1 MITHDVS
8 EPTSD
13 ERRHAVCMAMAR
25 APGFIRFAA
34 RYTHSIEDAE
44 DAYQRAME
52 IALTSAPVTDADMLI
67 TWLHTIIRREAALLA
82 RVRQR
87 EEPIPAE
94 DLDQTIT
101 ARSAQATSP
110 DAIVEWRERYRG
122 LQDAWSGLNDE
133 QKVCLLLRSRGV
145 SRSEIQ
151 TLTGFSQRKV
161 HRSII
166 EGRASLTA
174 WEVRMA
180 SGDECEPIRQL
191 IDTVLDG
198 ESSGR
203 DRRVLSRHINHC
215 PACRATYRA
224 QRDQLRL
231 LGSLVP
237 TVLVGAEILQSAP
250 PDPSL
255 ALTWWDRLSASAT
268 VKSAQAVQVMMD
280 LPALASSKAGAG
292 AIAAAAAGVVG
303 TPLAIDAVQT
313 HRAGPN
319 PPAKVVAITPTTP
332 PSAPAQA
339 SPPITPS
346 LPARTRA
353 ATKSKATVAVT
364 RNTPSVPK
372 GRVTIRPRPTQVDT
386 SRTQTRTHLTPRNG
400 SPIREFGP

>member
-1 MITHDVS
+1 
-8 EPTSD
+8 
-13 ERRHAVCMAMAR
+13 
-25 APGFIRFAA
+25 
-34 RYTHSIEDAE
+34 
-44 DAYQRAME
+44 
-52 IALTSAPVTDADMLI
+52 
-67 TWLHTIIRREAALLA
+67 
-82 RVRQR
+82 
-87 EEPIPAE
+87 
-94 DLDQTIT
+94 
-101 ARSAQATSP
+101 
-110 DAIVEWRERYRG
+110 
-122 LQDAWSGLNDE
+122 
-133 QKVCLLLRSRGV
+133 
-145 SRSEIQ
+145 
-151 TLTGFSQRKV
+151 
-161 HRSII
+161 
-166 EGRASLTA
+166 
-174 WEVRMA
+174 MA